1 MSKQIISGT
10 VLASF
15 SLTATL
21 AGAAAKYTKK
31 ESEIQATQTALT
43 KPAQTKKD
51 EKKRP
56 DITADDVF
64 GGVGEK
70 VKSVTDQQIKV
81 MQRLIQNTSDT
92 DPEKPDLLFR
102 MAELYNEQQR
112 YYNFRARELDA
123 KIFDAQ
129 NNGDAPGA
137 DRMKAQ
143 QQDYSKKENQWLLAS
158 VKEYLE
164 VADHPEK
171 YGSYKK
177 TDEVLFY
184 LAYLL
189 TQVKK
194 EDAARKYFKRLIKD
208 YPNSKFI
215 ADAFLSFGEYYFEN
229 KDLENALKFYD
240 KVLQYPKSRVYGF
253 AKYKEGWCYFNLG
266 DFKQALATFVGVI
279 EMTQRGEG
287 SSNKANRLAL
297 EKEAKKDVVRAY
309 ARLPGANPEKA
320 WPFFQKVGGDYAMTM
335 MEQLGELYNS
345 QGMFQESIKTYRQ
358 LMTIAPGSPKLCSW
372 QTEVMRNTLSATGS
386 RAAPDT
392 VKELQRLAAVYEKVK
407 DEKNIKKDAMEECRD
422 NTANTLRE
430 LATVWHKEAQKTN
443 NNDTY
448 ALAQYLY
455 KEYLNKFPKEKDA
468 YQMNFWYGELL
479 FKLGTNGDNQKFCE
493 AGPQYTNVVKMD
505 TNPNA
510 KYLKEAAYAAVISWK
525 NCLSVEDS
533 REDADKS
540 RVEKREEGKK
550 AKAASK
556 GSKEEVTAEKVYA
569 PKPIPDRQKQM
580 IEAFDTYIKYVP
592 DSAELPTIKYRKAR
606 IYYEYDHIDE
616 AMPLF
621 EDIAEHHKNS
631 DLAIYSANLLLD
643 CLSIKHNFKKLE
655 EKVDEF
661 LASPELTK
669 DQEFKVQLSKLKAGV
684 QRMQLADLEKQGK
697 NKEAAAMYIQLA
709 TDYPDDPKI
718 DEVYYNAAVLF
729 DKANLVGAAISA
741 RQQLLKVKPDSTLAK
756 KAIFQIGRNYQNIA
770 AFELAAEN
778 YETFANKFPGEKES
792 ATALYSA
799 SMFRRGLGENDKS
812 IADVKDFI
820 KLYGGRKE
828 FVDKAAGVE
837 FDTAQIYEQQKN
849 TDALKKHFTA
859 YLKDWGTKGGVDRQ
873 IIAHAKLGEILWK
886 ESCPVAGVN
895 GACIELTRTRA
906 AGAARVAAEKEAKK
920 GKGKKGRKKGAN
932 LPPQC
937 GPETKSKIAVHD
949 RGPAKAK
956 EALAHFAEAL
966 KLFKGGAADKN
977 VPGKDETERSARVNL
992 MNYYAAESRMVQ
1004 GDVEYEKFLKM
1015 NIPDKL
1021 DFSGAPPGS
1030 SAAKEKAAKKKQ
1042 EESKKKFETW
1052 IKTKTGQ
1059 LTTTQKVY
1067 QSVILFKQA
1076 HWAIAAS
1083 ARIGQLFQDFSGQLY
1098 TAPVPK
1104 AGAAPPG
1111 YPQDEF
1117 EQYFHDAYCD
1127 AMTDQAEP
1135 LENKA
1140 IEGLG
1145 TCLNKSTELSWFNEW
1160 SQLCEAELNQIK
1172 PNEYPLASEIRAEP
1186 GYVSVQTDHGTVQS
1200 LPENN

>member
-1 MSKQIISGT
+1 MFKQIISGT

-15 SLTATL
+15 SLSATL

-43 KPAQTKKD
+43 KPVQVKKD
-51 EKKRP
+51 EKSRP
-56 DITADDVF
+56 NINADDVF

-70 VKSVTDQQIKV
+70 VKSITDQQTKIL
-81 MQRLIQNTSDT
+81 QRLIENTSDT

-123 KIFDAQ
+123 KIYDAQ
-129 NNGDAPGA
+129 VKGDQPAA
-137 DRMKAQ
+137 DKMKSQ
-143 QQDYSKKENQWLLAS
+143 QVDYQKKEQVWLLEA
-158 VKEYLE
+158 VKKYIE
-164 VADHPEK
+164 VADHRDR

-177 TDEVLFY
+177 MDEVLFY

-194 EDAARKYFKRLIKD
+194 EEGARKYFKILIKD

-215 ADAFLSFGEYYFEN
+215 ADAWLSFGEFYFEQ
-229 KDLENALKFYD
+229 KDMEKALQFYE
-240 KVLQYPKSRVYGF
+240 KVMQYPQSRVYGY
-253 AKYKEGWCYFNLG
+253 AMYKQGWVYFNLG
-266 DFKQALATFVGVI
+266 DFKGALATFVKVI
-279 EMTQRGEG
+279 ELTQHGGG

-345 QGMFQESIKTYRQ
+345 QGMFGESIKTYRQ
-358 LMTIAPGSPKLCSW
+358 LMTLAPNSPKLCSW
-372 QTEVMRNTLSATGS
+372 QNEVMRNTLSATGS

-392 VKELQRLAAVYEKVK
+392 VKELQRLAAVYDKVK
-407 DEKNIKKDAMEECRD
+407 DEKNIKKEALDECRD

-455 KEYLNKFPKEKDA
+455 KEYIKNFPKEKDS
-468 YQMNFWYGELL
+468 YVMNFWYAELL
-479 FKLGTNGDNQKFCE
+479 WKLGSNGDNNKFCE
-493 AGPQYTNVVKMD
+493 AAPQYTHVVEMD
-505 TNPNA
+505 PQPNA
-510 KYLKEAAYAAVISWK
+510 KYLKESAYAAVLAWK

-533 REDADKS
+533 KEDAGNAHGSKLQETANAKKS
-540 RVEKREEGKK
+540 
-550 AKAASK
+550 AK
-556 GSKEEVTAEKVYA
+556 GSKEEITAEKVFA
-569 PKPIPDRQKQM
+569 PKPIPDRQMKM
-580 IEAFDTYIKYVP
+580 IAAFDTYIKYVP
-592 DSAELPTIKYRKAR
+592 DSNELPTIKYRKAR
-606 IYYEYDHIDE
+606 IYYEYDHLDE
-616 AMPLF
+616 ALPLF
-621 EDIAEHHKNS
+621 EEIADKHRSS
-631 DLAIYSANLLLD
+631 DLAIYSANLMLD
-643 CLSIKHNFKKLE
+643 ILAIKKNYKKLE
-655 EKVDEF
+655 EKVDDF
-661 LASPELTK
+661 YASPELTK
-669 DQEFKVQLSKLKAGV
+669 DQEFKAQLAKLKAGV
-684 QRMQLADLEKQGK
+684 QRMQIAELEKAGK
-697 NKEAAAMYIQLA
+697 NKEAAAMYIQVA

-729 DKANLVGAAISA
+729 DKANLIGLAIQA
-741 RQQLLKVKPDSTLAK
+741 RQQLLKIKPDSVLAK
-756 KAIFQIGRNYQNIA
+756 KAIFSIGRNYQNIA

-837 FDTAQIYEQQKN
+837 FDTAQIFEQQKN
-849 TDALKKHFTA
+849 NDALKKHFTA
-859 YLKDWGTKGGVDRQ
+859 YLKEWGTKGGVDRQ
-873 IIAHAKLGEILWK
+873 IVAHAKLGEILWK
-886 ESCPVAGVN
+886 ESCSVAGVN
-895 GACIELTRTRA
+895 GACIELTRVRA

-920 GKGKKGRKKGAN
+920 AKGKKGHKKGAN
-932 LPPQC
+932 LPAQC

-956 EALAHFAEAL
+956 EALSHFAEAL

-977 VPGKDETERSARVNL
+977 VPGKDEAERSARVNL
-992 MNYYAAESRMVQ
+992 MNYYAAEARMVE

-1021 DFSGAPPGS
+1021 DFSPAPQGASP
-1030 SAAKEKAAKKKQ
+1030 AKEKAAKKRL
-1042 EESKKKFETW
+1042 EENQKKFKKW
-1052 IKTKTGQ
+1052 NDDKIKQ
-1059 LTTTQKVY
+1059 LQNAQKVY

-1083 ARIGQLFQDFSGQLY
+1083 ARIGQLFQDYSGQLY

-1104 AGAAPPG
+1104 AGSAPAG
-1111 YPQDEF
+1111 YDQAEF
-1117 EQYFHDAYCD
+1117 DQYFHDAYCD

-1135 LENKA
+1135 LETKA
-1140 IEGLG
+1140 IEGLS

-1160 SQLCEAELNQIK
+1160 SQLCEAELNQLK

-1186 GYVSVQTDHGTVQS
+1186 GYVSVQTDHGVVQS
-1200 LPENN
+1200 LPETN